1 MGVSSHW
8 MIHYLNA
15 GMNENAQKRAEEAE
29 FFADFD
35 REFALRHRDALA
47 AVAERVGLD
56 YVTLDCGET
65 PDGQLL
71 IFEAGNGMIVHAM
84 DPPELFPYKP
94 PQMRKVF
101 GAFEAMLRRAA
112 APRPAAC
119 AA

>member
-1 MGVSSHW
+1 
-8 MIHYLNA
+8 
-15 GMNENAQKRAEEAE
+15 
-29 FFADFD
+29 
-35 REFALRHRDALA
+35 
-47 AVAERVGLD
+47 
-56 YVTLDCGET
+56 
-65 PDGQLL
+65 
-71 IFEAGNGMIVHAM
+71 M